1 MNTPGDARS
10 ESEAP
15 DGRSLGEIK
24 VEAFDQDVAINDRH
38 QAFSAELLRL
48 ALLGVGGVGYIT
60 SRCLSPAQAGQ
71 PVLSVSDLA
80 KWLVLIAAVSFGLAA
95 ASALAL
101 RYISSDLLAFQ
112 LRILRLRI
120 RGNPTDLSS
129 ADGEELRRNWR
140 LKATRPMLVL
150 SSVSLGVGAG
160 VFIAFLFSVLGP

>member
-1 MNTPGDARS
+1 MNTPGDARL

-15 DGRSLGEIK
+15 DRRSLGEIK
-24 VEAFDQDVAINDRH
+24 VDAFDQDVAINDRH
-38 QAFSAELLRL
+38 QSFSAELLRL
-48 ALLGVGGVGYIT
+48 ALLGVGGVGYVA
-60 SRCLSPAQAGQ
+60 SRSLSPPQAGQ
-71 PVLSVSDLA
+71 PVLSVSDIA

-95 ASALAL
+95 ACALAL

-120 RGNPTDLSS
+120 RGNPSDLSD
-129 ADGEELRRNWR
+129 ADKEEVRRNWR

-150 SSVSLGVGAG
+150 SSMFLGVGAG

>member
-1 MNTPGDARS
+1 MSTPGNSPS
-10 ESEAP
+10 ESEALSR
-15 DGRSLGEIK
+15 RSLGEIK

-38 QAFSAELLRL
+38 QSFSAELLRL
-48 ALLGVGGVGYIT
+48 ALLGVGGVGYVA
-60 SRCLSPAQAGQ
+60 SRSLSPPQAGQ
-71 PVLSVSDLA
+71 PALSVSESA

-120 RGNPTDLSS
+120 RGNPTDVID
-129 ADGEELRRNWR
+129 ADKEELRRNWR

-150 SSVSLGVGAG
+150 SSMFLGVGAG

>member
-1 MNTPGDARS
+1 MNPPIDARS
-10 ESEAP
+10 DSEALSR
-15 DGRSLGEIK
+15 RSLGEIK
-24 VEAFDQDVAINDRH
+24 VDAFDQDVAINDRH

-48 ALLGVGGVGYIT
+48 ALLGVGGVGYVA
-60 SRCLSPAQAGQ
+60 SRSLSSPQAGQ
-71 PVLSVSDLA
+71 PPLSLGGVA

-95 ASALAL
+95 AFALAL

-120 RGNPTDLSS
+120 RNSP
-129 ADGEELRRNWR
+129 ADASDADKEEIRRNWR

-150 SSVSLGVGAG
+150 SAVFLGLGAA